1 MNGFAVAKKAPIHRK
16 IKKKKKKKKNCKYK
30 ISKTVCRNFLKDKW
44 VSRYLTFGDFSV
56 PENCSPQ
63 SF

>member
-1 MNGFAVAKKAPIHRK
+1 MVLQSLKKLQFIEK
-16 IKKKKKKKKNCKYK
+16 LKKKKKKKNCKYK

>member
-1 MNGFAVAKKAPIHRK
+1 MVLQSLKKLQFIEK
-16 IKKKKKKKKNCKYK
+16 FKKKKKKKNCKYK

>member
-1 MNGFAVAKKAPIHRK
+1 MNGFAVAKKAPIQRK
-16 IKKKKKKKKNCKYK
+16 IKKKKKKNCKYK